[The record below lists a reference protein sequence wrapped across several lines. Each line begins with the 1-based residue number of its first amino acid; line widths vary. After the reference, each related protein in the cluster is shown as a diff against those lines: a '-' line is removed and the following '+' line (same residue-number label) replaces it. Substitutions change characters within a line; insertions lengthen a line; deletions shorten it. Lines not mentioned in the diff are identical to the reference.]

1 MKCSKLAKKSYINT
15 LNILKVNN
23 KGNKIFSL
31 TRTIAERCLNC
42 ELETHLEKSPCVS
55 YGWL

>member
-1 MKCSKLAKKSYINT
+1 M
-15 LNILKVNN
+15 LKVNN

-31 TRTIAERCLNC
+31 TRTIPDRCLNC